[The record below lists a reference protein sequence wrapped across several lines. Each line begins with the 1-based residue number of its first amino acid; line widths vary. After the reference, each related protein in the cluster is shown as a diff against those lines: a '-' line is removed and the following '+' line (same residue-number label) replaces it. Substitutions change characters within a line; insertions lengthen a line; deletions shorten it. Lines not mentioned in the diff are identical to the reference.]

1 MDNEERRRHLR
12 ADTELGARLH
22 AAGTI
27 VRGKS
32 VDLSRGGVRIRRL
45 DEAGPCPAVG
55 TAALIELELG
65 PSGWIA
71 QDGRVVRCDF
81 SDLAVAFD
89 PMADAVARLIDDE
102 IRAVLAAAS
111 RPRLLVVDPSAA
123 RRHHIAEK
131 LRAAGCE
138 PYEAATP
145 LEAIDLIER
154 PSNHITGVAVAE
166 RLTQTDGE
174 ELCEFVAET
183 NPGIRV
189 AVIADALSSAAP
201 RSRRTTEPRAAVDA
215 TSDDTLE
222 RSLRGFVDAVHTLPP
237 TRR

>member
-89 PMADAVARLIDDE
+89 PMAEAVARLIDDE

-131 LRAAGCE
+131 LRAAGYE

-166 RLTQTDGE
+166 HLTQTDGE

-189 AVIADALSSAAP
+189 AVIADALSGDPP

-222 RSLRGFVDAVHTLPP
+222 RSLRGFVDAVHTPPP

>member
-81 SDLAVAFD
+81 SDLAVALD

-102 IRAVLAAAS
+102 IRAVLAWIKS
-111 RPRLLVVDPSAA
+111 RWPEPA
-123 RRHHIAEK
+123 RRRQAE
-131 LRAAGCE
+131 
-138 PYEAATP
+138 
-145 LEAIDLIER
+145 IDA
-154 PSNHITGVAVAE
+154 S
-166 RLTQTDGE
+166 
-174 ELCEFVAET
+174 
-183 NPGIRV
+183 
-189 AVIADALSSAAP
+189 
-201 RSRRTTEPRAAVDA
+201 SRR
-215 TSDDTLE
+215 
-222 RSLRGFVDAVHTLPP
+222 
-237 TRR
+237 

>member
-1 MDNEERRRHLR
+1 MDYEERRRHLR
-12 ADTELGARLH
+12 ADTGLGARLH
-22 AAGTI
+22 AAGAV

-45 DEAGPCPAVG
+45 DEDRPCPAVG
-55 TAALIELELG
+55 TDALIELELG

-81 SDLAVAFD
+81 SELAIAFD
-89 PMADAVARLIDDE
+89 AVADAVARLIDEE
-102 IRAVLAAAS
+102 IRAVLASIS

-123 RRHHIAEK
+123 RRHQIAEK
-131 LRAAGCE
+131 LRAAGCD

-154 PSNHITGVAVAE
+154 PSSHIAGVAVAE

-183 NPGIRV
+183 NPGIRL
-189 AVIADALSSAAP
+189 AMIAEATVTSADNSCESSIGPVGPLVP
-201 RSRRTTEPRAAVDA
+201 R
-215 TSDDTLE
+215 
-222 RSLRGFVDAVHTLPP
+222 
-237 TRR
+237 TRRPCQ